1 MGFPLLPPA
10 RSSGSLSNVP
20 LRVLIVDDDPSFR
33 ATARRLLRARGL
45 AVAGEASDYKEALMA
60 VRELAPD
67 GVLIDVHLPDI
78 DGLQVAEEL
87 SRDGVGPQILLT
99 SSDSGAATAALAE
112 QHGAAGFVPKTEL
125 AGADLERYFSRPET
139 GSDSS

>member
-1 MGFPLLPPA
+1 M
-10 RSSGSLSNVP
+10 P

-45 AVAGEASDYKEALMA
+45 AVAGEASDYKHALAA

-67 GVLIDVHLPDI
+67 GVLVDVHLPDI
-78 DGLQVAEEL
+78 DGLEVAEEL
-87 SRDGVGPQILLT
+87 SRNGIGPQVLLT

-112 QHGAAGFVPKTEL
+112 QHGAVGFVPKTEL
-125 AGADLERYFSRPET
+125 AGADLASYFSRAGT
-139 GSDSS
+139 DSDSS

>member
-1 MGFPLLPPA
+1 V
-10 RSSGSLSNVP
+10 S

-33 ATARRLLRARGL
+33 AIARRLLRARGL
-45 AVAGEASDYKEALMA
+45 AVAGEACDYKEALVA

-67 GVLIDVHLPDI
+67 GVLVDVHLPDV
-78 DGLQVAEEL
+78 DGLEVADEL
-87 SRDGVGPQILLT
+87 SRDGVGPQVLLT

-112 QHGAAGFVPKTEL
+112 QHGAVGFVPKTEL
-125 AGADLERYFSRPET
+125 ARADLERYFSRAGT

>member
-1 MGFPLLPPA
+1 M
-10 RSSGSLSNVP
+10 
-20 LRVLIVDDDPSFR
+20 LIVDDDASFR

-45 AVAGEASDYKEALMA
+45 AVAGEASDYKEALAA

-67 GVLIDVHLPDI
+67 GVLVDVHLPDI
-78 DGLQVAEEL
+78 DGLEVTEEL
-87 SRDGVGPQILLT
+87 SRDGVGPQVLLT

-112 QHGAAGFVPKTEL
+112 QHGAVGFVPKTEL
-125 AGADLERYFSRPET
+125 AGADLERYFSRAAT